1 MPLDLDHRTEDGVD
15 IVTVSGDLDV
25 YTASRLREMVT
36 DLDQR
41 CQRRW
46 LVLDLAG
53 CGFLDNT
60 GLGVIVGAFR
70 RAREAGGSLAV
81 AGARESV
88 SKMFALT
95 GLTKLFP
102 MHWSADDAARA
113 LREQMERADA

>member
-60 GLGVIVGAFR
+60 GLGVIVGALK
-70 RAREAGGSLAV
+70 RARGQAAASRLRAPGRASAGCSPSRGWRSCSPCT
-81 AGARESV
+81 R
-88 SKMFALT
+88 T
-95 GLTKLFP
+95 P
-102 MHWSADDAARA
+102 Q
-113 LREQMERADA
+113 LR

>member
-60 GLGVIVGAFR
+60 GLGVIVGALK
-70 RAREAGGSLAV
+70 RAREAGGSVAV

-88 SKMFALT
+88 SRVFAVT
-95 GLTKLFP
+95 GLAKFFP
-102 MHWSADDAARA
+102 MHWSAEDAVKA
-113 LREQMERADA
+113 LRAEQERADA